1 MKTQTQFWHDFL
13 KETENQRKN
22 RRGNMPSCSGGKWLE
37 RIYHESNRTTYRNM
51 PGTIVFKFE
60 NLDLS
65 GFDFSYTYLKDVFFE
80 NCSFKGAQF
89 NDSHVGKSWFEQCN
103 FTDAEFFGARFLD
116 SNLKRCVFEGASFLN
131 ARLTRCSF
139 KYSTLKTARLYGCQF
154 SQLTKHPVQ
163 YPAANTHYQ
172 IGSKLY
178 KLNLAGYA
186 MAHGEEI
193 LGMVADNKTIIIATA
208 RHDIPLVHRLVNE
221 SELFSL
227 IDTLER

>member
-13 KETENQRKN
+13 EETKNQRKN
-22 RRGNMPSCSGGKWLE
+22 RRGHRPRHDKGKWLE
-37 RIYHESNRTTYRNM
+37 RICHESTKVFFRNN
-51 PGTIVFKFE
+51 PHKLVFRFE

-65 GFDFSYTYLKDVFFE
+65 GLDFCYTELEDVLFE
-80 NCSFKGAQF
+80 NCNFQGAQF
-89 NDSHVGKSWFEQCN
+89 NDSYVESSWFEQCN
-103 FTDAEFFGARFLD
+103 FTDAEFSGARFVG
-116 SNLKRCVFEGASFLN
+116 SNLKRCVFEGASFVK
-131 ARLTRCSF
+131 ARLDHCSF

>member
-13 KETENQRKN
+13 EETKNQRKN
-22 RRGNMPSCSGGKWLE
+22 RRGHRPRHDKGKWLE
-37 RIYHESNRTTYRNM
+37 RICHESTKVFFRNN
-51 PGTIVFKFE
+51 PHKLVFRFE

-65 GFDFSYTYLKDVFFE
+65 GLDFCYTELEDVLFE
-80 NCSFKGAQF
+80 NCNFQGAQF
-89 NDSHVGKSWFEQCN
+89 NDSYVESSWFEQCN
-103 FTDAEFFGARFLD
+103 FTDADFFGATLID
-116 SNLKRCVFEGASFLN
+116 SNFKKCRFDNVSIVR
-131 ARLTRCSF
+131 ARVVRCSF